1 MYHPELRPELIHDG
15 VLPEAGEIRSQL
27 DRRRLSGQL
36 LAAAAQL
43 IGQPLDHEVLGAPP
57 GGAGDFRIEAAARA
71 GAVGGDHAGPEA
83 PPPPAQRAGRGA
95 LLPPPGERSEGRGGA
110 EEEGGGL
117 TAAGAE
123 PEARGGRRLQNHLA
137 AAAEE
142 EEGGREGRHWPGT

>member
-36 LAAAAQL
+36 LDAAAQL

-57 GGAGDFRIEAAARA
+57 GGAGDFRIEAAAPA
-71 GAVGGDHAGPEA
+71 AVGGDHAGPEA

-137 AAAEE
+137 AA
-142 EEGGREGRHWPGT
+142 EGTREGRHWPGT